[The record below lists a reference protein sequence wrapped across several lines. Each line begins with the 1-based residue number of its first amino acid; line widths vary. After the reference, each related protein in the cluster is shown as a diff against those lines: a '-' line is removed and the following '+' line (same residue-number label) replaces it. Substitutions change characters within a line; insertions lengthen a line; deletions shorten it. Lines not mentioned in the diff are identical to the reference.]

1 MINQR
6 KKVSCIAILFLSS
19 LVLMLALPSLNNLSY
34 AQTTGRTSTTS
45 LPDPNMLIVM
55 VNIERIRNQ
64 ILLTKRSLAIG
75 DNDMAFAHSYI
86 PHSAIFPSIKSQLND
101 INSQSAL
108 RLESLL
114 TDLPIII
121 KTSEEAD
128 SRGKINNDLT
138 EIEELLDNMSN
149 QAIGQDLLYNKT
161 MIAHTIVFL
170 LRDAGKSYQLS
181 NAAVSAPI
189 NQQETDNSEKFSKV
203 DYENALGLVKVSKS
217 NYNKISDSVD
227 ERRRNEINFF
237 FRQIENSI
245 NQKTDQ
251 ESVLRL
257 IAAIERDLS
266 EELSLSEGSE

>member
-1 MINQR
+1 MSQQ
-6 KKVSCIAILFLSS
+6 KKVSCITILFGGL
-19 LVLMLALPSLNNLSY
+19 LVFMLMSPSFNNLSY
-34 AQTTGRTSTTS
+34 AQTMGTSTTTSTTS
-45 LPDPNMLIVM
+45 LPDPNRLIVM

-64 ILLTKRSLAIG
+64 ILLTERSLAIG

-128 SRGKINNDLT
+128 STGKIKNDLT

-149 QAIGQDLLYNKT
+149 QSIGKDLLSNKI

-181 NAAVSAPI
+181 NAAVAGPI
-189 NQQETDNSEKFSKV
+189 DQQQQQLTN
-203 DYENALGLVKVSKS
+203 N
-217 NYNKISDSVD
+217 NKTI
-227 ERRRNEINFF
+227 
-237 FRQIENSI
+237 Q
-245 NQKTDQ
+245 
-251 ESVLRL
+251 
-257 IAAIERDLS
+257 
-266 EELSLSEGSE
+266 